1 MKNLITLLFLI
12 LVTSVMQGQTIPK
25 EEVTGT
31 WQVIGVVE
39 EGTYPGQG
47 EEMIGSFFDLY
58 PDHNFQLR
66 MKRNDRPS
74 KGFDEIFRNT
84 TWNYDETKQTITLKD
99 GRFPLKVSR
108 ESNKTFF
115 ELVGIGLI
123 LQVHKPM

>member
-1 MKNLITLLFLI
+1 MKNLITLLFLM
-12 LVTSVMQGQTIPK
+12 LFTSALQGQTIPK

-39 EGTYPGQG
+39 EGTKPGQG
-47 EEMIGSFFDLY
+47 EEMIGSFFDIY
-58 PDHNFQLR
+58 PDHKFQLR

-74 KGFDEIFRNT
+74 KGYDEIFQNS
-84 TWNYDETKQTITLKD
+84 TWSYDETKQTVSLEE
-99 GRFPLKVSR
+99 GRFPIKVSK

-123 LQVHKPM
+123 

>member
-1 MKNLITLLFLI
+1 MI

-66 MKRNDRPS
+66 KDLMKYS
-74 KGFDEIFRNT
+74 EILLGIM
-84 TWNYDETKQTITLKD
+84 TK
-99 GRFPLKVSR
+99 P
-108 ESNKTFF
+108 NK
-115 ELVGIGLI
+115 L
-123 LQVHKPM
+123 